1 VPQEEEE
8 VQEPKASAKRPAKR
22 KARKVDLNKMRAA
35 RLEKLSPGP
44 VVEFGTE
51 TFQCPPE
58 IPFAVIEAFANLEA
72 ADQAQDGD
80 RSILALKDAVRG
92 ILGDDR
98 FDAFM
103 AQKPATEDMAG
114 LIEVAFAEYGVDL
127 GELQASPGSS

>member
-1 VPQEEEE
+1 
-8 VQEPKASAKRPAKR
+8 
-22 KARKVDLNKMRAA
+22 MRAA
-35 RLEKLSPGP
+35 RLEKLGPGP
-44 VVEFGTE
+44 IVEFGNK

-72 ADQAQDGD
+72 ADQSQDGD
-80 RSILALKDAVRG
+80 RAIMALKDAVRG
-92 ILGDDR
+92 ILGDEE

-127 GELQASPGSS
+127 GELSASPDS